1 MSRDFLVSALL
12 LIFATS
18 KKKIQ
23 MEAHQID
30 WNMNDKTLLSTVNDE
45 EIYEVYGKA
54 GRREY
59 RGTAVYVN
67 GKLLE
72 ILDVEPA

>member
-1 MSRDFLVSALL
+1 
-12 LIFATS
+12 
-18 KKKIQ
+18 

-30 WNMNDKTLLSTVNDE
+30 WNMNDKTLLSTVKDE

-59 RGTAVYVN
+59 RGTAIYVN